1 MRVIQLDAFQSDAW
15 LKLEARGPGTYIQIG
30 EVMAG
35 AVLSSVFVESMDAGA
50 SLKVNYFD
58 ATTGAAV
65 GERFDLKSHDLIT
78 APGSNRIMVVRHHN
92 RLGCEAIVTGGN
104 VKFSVYG
111 TALPAADISEAL
123 SVNSDGETVIRTSA
137 TGVFSPTGLRNG
149 GLITEVTL
157 NSLTWTPLPATPLA
171 DRNALAIQNNSQID
185 IKVNYRS
192 DVAGYVGA
200 RVKANGGE
208 RFYDVK
214 DDIILYAKSDGG
226 TPTVTVEEI
235 S

>member
-35 AVLSSVFVESMDAGA
+35 AMLSSVFVESMDAGA

-78 APGSNRIMVVRHHN
+78 APGSDRIMVVRHHN

-137 TGVFSPTGLRNG
+137 TGVFSPTGLRFG
-149 GLITEVTL
+149 GKMTAVTL
-157 NSLTWTPLPATPLA
+157 NNSTWTALPPSPLA
-171 DRNALAIQNNSQID
+171 DRNAINIQNYSGSNIIVNFDNTVPIYEGIQINDQNERNYD
-185 IKVNYRS
+185 IKQTIQI
-192 DVAGYVGA
+192 
-200 RVKANGGE
+200 
-208 RFYDVK
+208 F
-214 DDIILYAKSDGG
+214 AKSEVSGAIIM
-226 TPTVTVEEI
+226 VEEI

>member
-15 LKLEARGPGTYIQIG
+15 LKLETRGPGVYIQIG

-35 AVLSSVFVESMDAGA
+35 AMLSSVFVESMDAGA

-58 ATTGAAV
+58 ATTGASV

-78 APGSNRIMVVRHHN
+78 APGNDRIMVVRHHN

-111 TALPAADISEAL
+111 TALPAADISEAM

-137 TGVFSPTGLRNG
+137 TGVFSPTGLRLG
-149 GLITEVTL
+149 GKMTPVTL
-157 NSLTWTPLPATPLA
+157 NNSTWTALPTIPLV
-171 DRNALAIQNNSQID
+171 DRNAINIQNYSGSNIIVNFNNTVPAYEGVQINDQNERNYD
-185 IKVNYRS
+185 IK
-192 DVAGYVGA
+192 
-200 RVKANGGE
+200 E
-208 RFYDVK
+208 TIQIF
-214 DDIILYAKSDGG
+214 AKSEVSGAIIM
-226 TPTVTVEEI
+226 VEEI

>member
-15 LKLEARGPGTYIQIG
+15 LKLETRGPGVYIQIG

-35 AVLSSVFVESMDAGA
+35 AMLSSVFVESMDAGA

-78 APGSNRIMVVRHHN
+78 APGSDRIMVVRHHN

-137 TGVFSPTGLRNG
+137 TGEFSPTGLKFG
-149 GLITEVTL
+149 GKMTPVAL
-157 NSLTWTPLPATPLA
+157 NNSTWTPLPPSPLFN
-171 DRNALAIQNNSQID
+171 RNAINIQNYSGSNIIVNFDNTIPIYEGIQINDQNERNYD
-185 IKVNYRS
+185 IKQTIQI
-192 DVAGYVGA
+192 
-200 RVKANGGE
+200 
-208 RFYDVK
+208 F
-214 DDIILYAKSDGG
+214 AKSEVSGAIIM
-226 TPTVTVEEI
+226 VEEI